1 MKIRKEIEKKSRI
14 PRKGRKERK
23 RHERKEGEDQKK
35 WSLDIRGELEGTWK
49 PLLQEDC
56 H

>member
-1 MKIRKEIEKKSRI
+1 MKIGKEIEKKSRLL
-14 PRKGRKERK
+14 RKGRKERT

-35 WSLDIRGELEGTWK
+35 WSLEIRGELEGTWK
-49 PLLQEDC
+49 PLLQEDL